1 MVWLIVTSG
10 IALLILLAAFIRSS
24 ACIAHSWYVKAFCE
38 RKDCKDKLVVL
49 SYDDGLNGEM
59 TDRIAEV
66 LKRHGAKA
74 SFFVIGSKLAGRE
87 EQLRRLIG
95 EGHCIGNHSYSHDYR
110 NEFRFSRK
118 HISEIELCNE
128 AVYRACGLKPRFYR
142 PPIGVTTPHLGKAA
156 RLCGMEVIGWSV
168 RSFDTVSRLS
178 RERVVARIM
187 RKIRPGGIILMH
199 DRCPE
204 ADRLTEMLLCALE
217 KKGYRTVTLEELSG
231 LEAYGEKK

>member
-10 IALLILLAAFIRSS
+10 IALLILLAAFVRSS

-87 EQLRRLIG
+87 
-95 EGHCIGNHSYSHDYR
+95 D
-110 NEFRFSRK
+110 EFRFSRK

-231 LEAYGEKK
+231 LEAYGEKR